1 MDRFERITDEHSV
14 DAFRCGNADL
24 DGWLIG
30 AALNSDRSGTARVYL
45 WLDEPGEVIGYFA
58 ITPHM
63 IRREGLPRTVAWGS
77 PDVIPGFLLARL
89 AVAESVQGKGGG
101 GRLLVEA
108 LRTLLEAIRIGGGR
122 VIVVDAIDD
131 NARSFYEHFG
141 FKSLPETG
149 GRLVMKASTAAASV
163 GVDWP

>member
-1 MDRFERITDEHSV
+1 MDRFERISDKHSV
-14 DAFRCGNADL
+14 DAFRCGNTDL
-24 DGWLIG
+24 DDWLVG

-45 WLDEPGEVIGYFA
+45 WLGHSGEVIGYFA
-58 ITPHM
+58 ITPHT
-63 IRREGLPRTVAWGS
+63 IRREGLPRSVARGS

-89 AVAESVQGKGGG
+89 AVAESAQGRGNG

-108 LRTLLEAIRIGGGR
+108 LRTTLEATRVGGGR

-131 NARSFYEHFG
+131 HAHTFYEHFG
-141 FKSLPETG
+141 FKPIPETG

-163 GVDWP
+163 GVAWP